1 MVQGQKHFTR
11 KIEELTVLYEISQA
25 LASNLD
31 LSTVSNQVLEIL
43 AKKLEMNRGTITILD
58 EKTGHLSIE
67 AAHGLTKEEIAR
79 GKYKIGEGVTGKVVE
94 KGQPM
99 IIPDIGKEPLFL
111 NRTRSRG
118 DVRRQNIA
126 FICIPI
132 KLKGET
138 LGVLSVD
145 RLFKD
150 ADISF
155 EEDVRL
161 LTAVAA
167 LIGQ

>member
-31 LSTVSNQVLEIL
+31 LGTVSNQVLEIL
-43 AKKLEMNRGTITILD
+43 AKKLEMNRGTVTVLD
-58 EKTGHLSIE
+58 EKTGQLSIE

-94 KGQPM
+94 RGEPM

-111 NRTRSRG
+111 N
-118 DVRRQNIA
+118 
-126 FICIPI
+126 
-132 KLKGET
+132 
-138 LGVLSVD
+138 
-145 RLFKD
+145 
-150 ADISF
+150 
-155 EEDVRL
+155 
-161 LTAVAA
+161 
-167 LIGQ
+167 